1 MPSELMFSKNRINP
15 TLLHRVCTAGGGH
28 LLLFILEND
37 LILPLTKE
45 YLVKVG
51 IVITQYLYIFSIF
64 IISVF
69 VRWVLR
75 TVMIKQY

>member
-1 MPSELMFSKNRINP
+1 MPSELTFSKNTIDP

-45 YLVKVG
+45 YLAKV
-51 IVITQYLYIFSIF
+51 
-64 IISVF
+64 IIAIINVHS
-69 VRWVLR
+69 RYQL
-75 TVMIKQY
+75 